1 MKSTDINITTLSE
14 DIRQI
19 ANPSG
24 GEKLDMLRF
33 CKDHPSPILF
43 RDKKPILDISQDE
56 FVGIFDLKSNH
67 YFLSPGQVYRMGT
80 YRKLSLP
87 AIIALMLKAAWEIY
101 MAELS
106 GTSDDSGLDLGSRL
120 KDSLSVEKHIM
131 DFKPNRDKFYALLK
145 DHAEGAESHTAYSK
159 CDFYI
164 RDLLEENT
172 FLIEN
177 EKIGQLYPEEVITE
191 KILLN
196 RIPESQQAAYF
207 RQKERWKLKSTE
219 LDDMLLHLERRKRMN
234 QNLEDRYFRTFAKS
248 ELEKS
253 KLQYRVERFRIIMML
268 IPLQPDLSYRD
279 LVRLASDRMLKADKE
294 KNELKKKISRSFN
307 YIGEP
312 GSDSSTDNVSADF
325 RKGYMDAC
333 KKLLKKLF
341 FLLHSDTCPNYN
353 QLSQQKQGKINELW
367 LQLLKGSR
375 EESYSLSQSMML
387 YSLPDLEKLES
398 IYRRACEILD
408 INPGNFEIGNRLEFM
423 ISIGT
428 PVDELLE
435 FLTNET
441 ESLELHLAHL
451 DLIQTE
457 YTNEDKTHSYREA
470 LNDVSVHTEKLRRDI
485 ADLKEQVNN
494 LKQKISNGLSK
505 MAKS

>member
-1 MKSTDINITTLSE
+1 
-14 DIRQI
+14 
-19 ANPSG
+19 
-24 GEKLDMLRF
+24 
-33 CKDHPSPILF
+33 
-43 RDKKPILDISQDE
+43 
-56 FVGIFDLKSNH
+56 
-67 YFLSPGQVYRMGT
+67 
-80 YRKLSLP
+80 
-87 AIIALMLKAAWEIY
+87 
-101 MAELS
+101 
-106 GTSDDSGLDLGSRL
+106 
-120 KDSLSVEKHIM
+120 
-131 DFKPNRDKFYALLK
+131 
-145 DHAEGAESHTAYSK
+145 
-159 CDFYI
+159 
-164 RDLLEENT
+164 
-172 FLIEN
+172 
-177 EKIGQLYPEEVITE
+177 
-191 KILLN
+191 
-196 RIPESQQAAYF
+196 
-207 RQKERWKLKSTE
+207 
-219 LDDMLLHLERRKRMN
+219 
-234 QNLEDRYFRTFAKS
+234 
-248 ELEKS
+248 
-253 KLQYRVERFRIIMML
+253 MML

-294 KNELKKKISRSFN
+294 RNELKKKISRSFN

-312 GSDSSTDNVSADF
+312 GGDSSTDNVSADF

-428 PVDELLE
+428 PVNELLE
-435 FLTNET
+435 FLTSET

-470 LNDVSVHTEKLRRDI
+470 LNDVSVHTEKLRSDI
-485 ADLKEQVNN
+485 ADLKEQVKN